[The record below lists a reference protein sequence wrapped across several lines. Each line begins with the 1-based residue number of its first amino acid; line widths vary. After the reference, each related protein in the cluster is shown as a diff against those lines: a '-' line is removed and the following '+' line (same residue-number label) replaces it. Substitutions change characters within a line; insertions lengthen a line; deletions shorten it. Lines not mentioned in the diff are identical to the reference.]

1 MPAASTRRVSPCLIA
16 AAPWLQPASLGKD
29 LPGLRGAGIDAV
41 LVTVASLE
49 DTGQALLRTAQWRRA
64 ITGAGEQ
71 ASLWTSPAQLAGA
84 ARGPLGVVLHFQG
97 TEPLRGSVDL
107 LDAFAGLGLRVMQ
120 MTYNYR
126 TMAGDGCCE
135 PADSGLSAYGARLA
149 EAAVRLGVTLDVSHA
164 GNRTS
169 LDIIGKAG
177 APVIASHANARAVCD
192 SPRNLSDD
200 VIKGIAASGGVIGLC
215 AFRTFVSDR
224 PHPTID
230 DLVSHARYIADLTG
244 PEHIGLGWDF
254 ADESEEEYDFYGYDE
269 RYYPRPPWT
278 WPAGLG
284 WFQDTPNIIPALRT
298 AGFSDQEI
306 DGIIGGNFLRAFGQT
321 WPAQ

>member
-1 MPAASTRRVSPCLIA
+1 VTCLIA
-16 AAPWLQPASLGKD
+16 AAPWLQPASLRKE
-29 LPGLRGAGIDAV
+29 LPELRASGIDAV

-49 DTGQALLRTAQWRRA
+49 DTGPALLRTAQWRRA
-64 ITGAGEQ
+64 IADAGEN
-71 ASLWTSPAQLAGA
+71 ASHWTSPAQLAGA
-84 ARGPLGVVLHFQG
+84 AGGPLGVVFHFQG
-97 TEPLRGSVDL
+97 TEPLHGSVDL
-107 LDAFAGLGLRVMQ
+107 LDAFASLGLRVMQ
-120 MTYNYR
+120 LTYNYR

-169 LDIIGKAG
+169 LDIIGRAG

-200 VIKGIAASGGVIGLC
+200 VIRGIASSGGVIGLC
-215 AFRTFVSDR
+215 AFRTFVSDD

-230 DLVSHARYIADLTG
+230 DLVGHARYIADLTG
-244 PEHIGLGWDF
+244 PAHVGLGWDF
-254 ADESEEEYDFYGYDE
+254 AAESEEDYEFYGYDE

-278 WPAGLG
+278 WPTGLS
-284 WFQDTPNIIPALRT
+284 WFQDTPNIVPALRKG
-298 AGFSDQEI
+298 GFSDQEI
-306 DGIIGGNFLRAFGQT
+306 DGICGGNFLRAFSRT
-321 WPAQ
+321 WH